1 MENESKELLIIFY
14 RNPKA
19 GEVKTR
25 LAATIGDE
33 KALLIYIALSEHTRE
48 ITKTL
53 PVDKIVFYTSIIEDN
68 DLWPGETFKKALQDG
83 SDLGARM
90 YNAFIEGFRRGY
102 ERICIIGTD
111 CYDLTSLFIT
121 EAFSALQSS
130 DFVIGPAADGGYY
143 LLGMRKIAVELFTN
157 KNWGT
162 DTVLSDTLKDLNEMR
177 AAYVLLP
184 VLRDVDSE
192 GDVPAELRSKI

>member
-1 MENESKELLIIFY
+1 METETRELLIIFY

-33 KALLIYIALSEHTRE
+33 KALSIYLALCEHTRKVTE
-48 ITKTL
+48 TL
-53 PVDKIVFYTSIIEDN
+53 PVDKVVFYSDLIHDN
-68 DLWPGETFKKALQDG
+68 DIWSPEVYKKALQDG

-90 YNAFIEGFRRGY
+90 YNAFMEGFRQGY

-111 CYDLTSLFIT
+111 CFELTPLFLK

-130 DFVIGPAADGGYY
+130 DVVIGPAADGGYY
-143 LLGMRKIAVELFTN
+143 LLGMRKVHVELFTN
-157 KNWGT
+157 KKWGT
-162 DTVLSDTLKDLNEMR
+162 DTVLTETLKDLNEIG
-177 AAYVLLP
+177 AAYVMLP
-184 VLRDVDSE
+184 VLHDVDSE
-192 GDVPAELRSKI
+192 EDVPEGLRSNI